1 MISMRKLTLF
11 FIVILVIAGFFLV
24 PKLVETLQMQVT
36 GFLHEKGFLTEP
48 SNKDNVIVTPELEIR
63 VRKQD
68 VDWGKDRKEWKND
81 KNKNQ

>member
-24 PKLVETLQMQVT
+24 PK
-36 GFLHEKGFLTEP
+36 FLHKKEFLTKP
-48 SNKDNVIVTPELEIR
+48 DNKDNVIVTPELEIR

-68 VDWGKDRKEWKND
+68 VDWGKDRKEWKSE
-81 KNKNQ
+81 NQ